1 MTASSEGADPV
12 PICRSP
18 AAVVVAHP
26 DDEALWLSSIVA
38 SADRVVFCFGALF
51 DRPRDSEA
59 RRQALAALPLTSIV
73 DLAVPE
79 SGAGLCTDWTD
90 PRPTPTGIQIS
101 EAAARARYEAN
112 YTTIVEGLRRSLGS
126 GFCDVFT
133 HNPWGEYGH
142 TEHIQVYRAVATLQA
157 ELGFTL
163 WFSNYVGFRSWPL
176 ARRLGSELRWVRRR
190 VLKPDRVTARK
201 LRRVYRTHGAWTWT
215 RTHYWPSREVLYSV
229 PTPGSPDLG
238 SPLAGEW
245 LLDVARLRWLPPWPF
260 PHRRLP
266 PA

>member
-1 MTASSEGADPV
+1 MTVSHEGADAAPV
-12 PICRSP
+12 CRSP

-59 RRQALAALPLTSIV
+59 RRRAVAALPLTSIV

-79 SGAGLCTDWTD
+79 SGAGLCTDWTE
-90 PRPTPTGIQIS
+90 PEPTPAGIQIT
-101 EAAARARYEAN
+101 EATARARYESN
-112 YTTIVEGLRRSLGS
+112 YATIVERLRGCLG
-126 GFCDVFT
+126 GFRHIFT

-142 TEHIQVYRAVATLQA
+142 TEHIQVYRAVAALQA

-163 WFSNYVGFRSWPL
+163 WFSNYVGSRSWPL
-176 ARRLGSELRWVRRR
+176 ARRLGGQLRWARRC
-190 VLKPDRVTARK
+190 VVKPDRVTARR
-201 LRRVYRTHGAWTWT
+201 LRRVYRVHGAWTWT
-215 RTHYWPSREVLYSV
+215 STHYWPSCEVLYGV
-229 PTPGSPDLG
+229 PPAGSSEPGH
-238 SPLAGEW
+238 PLTGEW
-245 LLDVARLRWLPPWPF
+245 LLDAARLRWWPPWPF
-260 PHRRLP
+260 PRRRLP